1 MGWREKPLL
10 ARGWNRFHVQLLVLF
25 ELGATW
31 KCRRVGEKLNRGFRS
46 VALIYGP
53 WLRIAQESL
62 RNLLRSLVCRAS
74 SDGFLV
80 PLIFR
85 LCLDS
90 VVRISPEASQKRPR
104 SVPEA
109 SQKRPRSVLMMCRQ
123 CPLNDPD
130 MTRIW
135 LQRVPEVSQQ
145 CHGNA
150 LKMTWKWLENDS
162 NIMQESPDIVPAMPW
177 KCLKNDWNMTQIWP
191 EYDARIF
198 W

>member
-109 SQKRPRSVLMMCRQ
+109 SQKRPNDVPAMSVKWPGYDSNMTPTCPRSVPAMPWK
-123 CPLNDPD
+123 CPEND
-130 MTRIW
+130 
-135 LQRVPEVSQQ
+135 
-145 CHGNA
+145 
-150 LKMTWKWLENDS
+150 LKMTWKWL
-162 NIMQESPDIVPAMPW
+162 
-177 KCLKNDWNMTQIWP
+177 KH
-191 EYDARIF
+191 YARISRYCPSNALKVP
-198 W
+198 